1 MQQAT
6 LETKETQPGIF
17 TTGQRDGGAGDTGL
31 LENTAR
37 ILDNLVPLR
46 NASHADVVEYRVQI
60 PMRSAECVAVLADGR
75 TAKFVEPRKF
85 LGWSSHEERR
95 SLLFRHHGMTLE
107 VEVDNLAAE
116 RARSSTVRRINLQ
129 AAFRE
134 GANQLKK
141 FIGIDGGL
149 IIVPVA

>member
-6 LETKETQPGIF
+6 LETKETQPGIL
-17 TTGQRDGGAGDTGL
+17 TTGQRHGAQGDTAL

-60 PMRSAECVAVLADGR
+60 PMRYAECIAVLADGR

-85 LGWSSHEERR
+85 LGWSSHDERR
-95 SLLFRHHGMTLE
+95 SLLFRHHGITLE
-107 VEVDNLAAE
+107 VEVDNMAAE
-116 RARSSTVRRINLQ
+116 RARSTVRRINLQ

-149 IIVPVA
+149 IIVPAA

>member
-6 LETKETQPGIF
+6 LETKETHPGISV
-17 TTGQRDGGAGDTGL
+17 TAQHHGAQGDAGL

-37 ILDNLVPLR
+37 ILDSLVPLR

-60 PMRSAECVAVLADGR
+60 PMRYAECVAVLTDGR
-75 TAKFVEPRKF
+75 TARFVEPRKF
-85 LGWSSHEERR
+85 MGWSSHDDRR
-95 SLLFRHHGMTLE
+95 SLLFRHHGITLE
-107 VEVDNLAAE
+107 VEVDNLATR
-116 RARSSTVRRINLQ
+116 RARSTVRRINLQ

-134 GANQLKK
+134 GATRLKK

-149 IIVPVA
+149 IIVPAA

>member
-1 MQQAT
+1 MQQAI
-6 LETKETQPGIF
+6 LETKETQPGVLA
-17 TTGQRDGGAGDTGL
+17 TTQRHGARGDAGL

-37 ILDNLVPLR
+37 ILDSLIPLR

-60 PMRSAECVAVLADGR
+60 PMRYAECFAVLTDGR
-75 TAKFVEPRKF
+75 TVRFKEPRKF
-85 LGWSSHEERR
+85 LGWSSHDERR
-95 SLLFRHHGMTLE
+95 SLLFRHHGITLE

-116 RARSSTVRRINLQ
+116 RARSTVRRINLQ

-134 GANQLKK
+134 GASRLRK

-149 IIVPVA
+149 IIVPAA

>member
-6 LETKETQPGIF
+6 LKTKETHPGIL
-17 TTGQRDGGAGDTGL
+17 TTAPRQGGKGDAGL

-37 ILDNLVPLR
+37 ILDSLIPLR

-60 PMRSAECVAVLADGR
+60 PMRYAECVAVLADGR
-75 TAKFVEPRKF
+75 TARFAEPRKF
-85 LGWSSHEERR
+85 LGWSSHDERR
-95 SLLFRHHGMTLE
+95 SLLFRHHGITLE

-116 RARSSTVRRINLQ
+116 RARGTVRRINLQ

-134 GANQLKK
+134 GASRLKK

-149 IIVPVA
+149 IIVPTA